1 MNDILVSNILSETDS
16 SNALNYE
23 NGQNVPIGGDC
34 EWNY

>member
-1 MNDILVSNILSETDS
+1 MNDISVSNILSATDS

-23 NGQNVPIGGDC
+23 NGQNVPFSGDC